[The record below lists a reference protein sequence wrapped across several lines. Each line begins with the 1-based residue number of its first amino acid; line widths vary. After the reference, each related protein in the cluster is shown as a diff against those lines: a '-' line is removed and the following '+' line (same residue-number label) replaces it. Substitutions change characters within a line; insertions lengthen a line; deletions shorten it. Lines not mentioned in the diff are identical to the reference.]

1 MSFVIYSCKTGKC
14 WNQNDFTNLKNFD
27 SNSLICDL
35 PCFLA
40 KIVQIL
46 QKVVAFFLERGEEIE
61 L

>member
-14 WNQNDFTNLKNFD
+14 WNQNDFTNYP
-27 SNSLICDL
+27 LICDL

-46 QKVVAFFLERGEEIE
+46 QKVIAFFLERGEEIE